1 MTCDKCGKE
10 LEVIKTDTGGAF
22 LPCNC
27 HSAAKLIACALRE
40 NHISAFQEAWLEI
53 KSQDSDHYVPDRSGF
68 KSGWNAAFYHY
79 NVLKMA
85 KALEIAIESLESI
98 KKEGFLKSDCLN
110 DHQSQAEDAL
120 NKINEVCK

>member
-27 HSAAKLIACALRE
+27 HNAAKLIACALRE
-40 NHISAFQEAWLEI
+40 NRISAFQEAWL
-53 KSQDSDHYVPDRSGF
+53 SFPTQDNEGYVPDRGGF
-68 KSGWNAAFYHY
+68 KAGWNAAFYHY

-85 KALEIAIESLESI
+85 KALEIAIEGLKIAGNFACHCCDSSENVNSHAEEII
-98 KKEGFLKSDCLN
+98 KKM
-110 DHQSQAEDAL
+110 
-120 NKINEVCK
+120 NEVCK